1 MLAGLQFYQFLGVFL
16 LVECHRR
23 HAGRLGSMFES
34 MTHANGIIER
44 SVLSN
49 ISGGEPFAILN
60 FAGSEYNDPS

>member
-1 MLAGLQFYQFLGVFL
+1 M
-16 LVECHRR
+16 ECHRR
-23 HAGRLGSMFES
+23 HAGRLSSMFES